1 MFSKDM
7 LIGILLS
14 SSKVDFNIERTADS
28 LMGYRVR
35 LKLVVR
41 ADSIFLEG
49 VRRSLA
55 QHQITCSV
63 KQKESKSRPKP
74 ILKIGGIKNLYK
86 LTQLVPENLPHSKS
100 EWVEFRELVDLISN
114 HKHKTSEGMER
125 IFELKGVI

>member
-14 SSKVDFNIERTADS
+14 SSKVDFHIERTADS

-49 VRRSLA
+49 VSRSLA
-55 QHQITCSV
+55 QHQIICSV

-100 EWVEFRELVDLISN
+100 EWVEFRELVELISN

>member
-1 MFSKDM
+1 M

-14 SSKVDFNIERTADS
+14 STKVDFKIERASDF

-35 LKLVVR
+35 LKLVIR
-41 ADSIFLEG
+41 GDSIFLEG
-49 VRRSLA
+49 INRSLA

-63 KQKESKSRPKP
+63 KQKESKCRPKP
-74 ILKIGGIKNLYK
+74 ILKIGGIKNLFK
-86 LTQLVPENLPHSKS
+86 ITELVPENLPHVKG

>member
-1 MFSKDM
+1 MFSKEM

-14 SSKVDFNIERTADS
+14 SSKVDFNIERATDS

-35 LKLVVR
+35 LKLVMR

-49 VRRSLA
+49 VNRSLA
-55 QHQITCSV
+55 QHQITCSI

-74 ILKIGGIKNLYK
+74 ILKIGGIKNLFK
-86 LTQLVPENLPHSKS
+86 LIELVPENLPHAKS
-100 EWVEFRELVDLISN
+100 EWVEFRELVELISN
-114 HKHKTSEGMER
+114 HKHKTAEGMER

>member
-1 MFSKDM
+1 MYSKDM

-14 SSKVDFNIERTADS
+14 CSKVDFHIERTKDS

-35 LKLVVR
+35 LKLVIR
-41 ADSIFLEG
+41 ADSMFLEG
-49 VRRSLA
+49 VRRSLL
-55 QHQITCSV
+55 QHQITCTV

-86 LTQLVPENLPHSKS
+86 ITELVPENLPHSKS

-114 HKHKTSEGMER
+114 HRHKTAEGLDR